1 MPRNITAALVQLLG
15 IVVAIAGGF
24 LLSVPAGMIVAGAV
38 VLLVGL
44 DLEGDR

>member
-15 IVVAIAGGF
+15 IAVAVVGGF
-24 LLSVPAGMIVAGAV
+24 LLSVPAGLIVVGAV

>member
-24 LLSVPAGMIVAGAV
+24 LLSVPAGMFVAGAV

>member
-1 MPRNITAALVQLLG
+1 VPRNITAALVQLLG

>member
-15 IVVAIAGGF
+15 IVIAVAGGF

-38 VLLVGL
+38 LLLVGL
-44 DLEGDR
+44 DIEGER

>member
-1 MPRNITAALVQLLG
+1 VPRNITAALVQLLG

-24 LLSVPAGMIVAGAV
+24 LLSVPAGMIVVGAV